1 MCVHGSTL
9 EERCVCGAL
18 GKEDCCSLTAEQRDT
33 PQDVGF
39 SWDSALVQ
47 GVEGGHQVFLFSK

>member
-18 GKEDCCSLTAEQRDT
+18 GKEDGCSLTAEQRDT

-47 GVEGGHQVFLFSK
+47 GVRRRAPSFSFF